1 MIISANGLVFNE
13 YGDTLL
19 VRRDDTRSLA
29 PPGGAVELGELPP
42 QTVERE
48 VKEETGLDVTAV
60 RLVELTYLPSK
71 PDNYLFLSFRAL
83 PRGGTIEPSSETPQ
97 VGFFKSYPLPQPMLP
112 LHRRQ
117 IERGIAHPGG
127 APYWE
132 THEMGLMLR
141 LGSRLLNKLVYPFL
155 GLRRKQ
161 RGEPAYEAPP
171 DWQITS
177 TVLVHRGHDELLW
190 LRSGNEERWH
200 LPTAVAHPGETP
212 WAAAERALADANLG
226 PLELTGICG
235 IYPARA
241 APTMTFAFSA
251 GTEPTPQVSGST
263 AAYYRAG
270 SEPDGAENLHIAQ
283 ARDATDGTEEV
294 HFRLI

>member
-1 MIISANGLVFNE
+1 MIVSANGLVFNE

-60 RLVELTYLPSK
+60 RLVELTYLPTQ
-71 PDNYLFLSFRAL
+71 PNDYLFLSFRAL
-83 PRGGTIEPSSETPQ
+83 PRGGTLNTSSETPQ
-97 VGFFKSYPLPQPMLP
+97 VGFFTSYPLPQPMLA

-117 IERGIAHPGG
+117 IERGISHPGG

-132 THEMGLMLR
+132 TYEMGLR
-141 LGSRLLNKLVYPFL
+141 HRVGNQLLNKLVYPFL
-155 GLRRKQ
+155 GMRRKQ

-171 DWQITS
+171 DWQIIV
-177 TVLVHRGHDELLW
+177 TVLVRNGRGEVLWLKSGQDEL
-190 LRSGNEERWH
+190 WH
-200 LPTAVAHPGETP
+200 LPTAVAHPRETP
-212 WAAAERALADANLG
+212 WTAAARAIADANLE
-226 PLELTGICG
+226 PHELTGISG
-235 IYPARA
+235 IYPASTTA
-241 APTMTFAFSA
+241 TMTFAFSA
-251 GTEPTPQVSGST
+251 KTEQEPAASGPT
-263 AAYYRAG
+263 AAFYRAG
-270 SEPDGAENLHIAQ
+270 SEPDDTEIVHAAQ
-283 ARDATDGTEEV
+283 VSDATDGTQDV